1 MNKQAVTEE
10 VIVEPNTI
18 YLKDYRAPNYWV
30 KKVDMIFEL
39 AAKETCVTSTLL
51 IERNKADSK
60 STDIS
65 GPITDAHQ
73 APLVLDGQL
82 LELISISING
92 VTLSRSE
99 YLLTDDKLTIPSVPD
114 SFKLETVVK
123 NFPEQNKAL
132 EGLYSSSAMLC
143 TQCEAEGFR
152 RISYFPDR
160 PDVMS
165 EFTVTLIADKE
176 KYPVLLSNG
185 NLVDSGDNENGMH
198 WAKWHDPSLKPCY
211 LFALVAGQL
220 IYKQDSFTTQS
231 GRDVDLR
238 IYVEE
243 SNAHKT
249 DFALV
254 CLKQAMLWDEQT
266 YGREY
271 DLDVFMIVAVD
282 DFNMGAMENKGLNIF
297 NSSCVLASPETAT
310 DANFYNIQSIIGHE
324 YFHNWSG
331 NRVTCRDWFQLS
343 LKEGFTVFR
352 DQEFSAD
359 LNSRTVK
366 RIDDVNVLRNH
377 QFSQDAGPLAHP
389 IRPDK
394 YIEISNFY
402 TVTVYNKGAEVVR
415 MLHNLVGGEGFRK
428 GTDCYFSRH
437 DGQAVTTEDFV
448 KAIEDAND
456 RDFSQFQNW
465 YNQSGTPV
473 LNVKDEYNAQKQVY
487 TLTMTQSF
495 GELESQK
502 NNKPFHVP
510 VEVGLLSP
518 DGSEMK
524 LDIKNRHVS
533 NVTSTVLEI
542 SELEQ
547 SFVFNNITE
556 KPLPSLLRGFSAPVK
571 IHYEYT
577 NEQLA
582 FLMAHDSDEFNRW
595 DASQQLGV
603 NLVLGLIE
611 SLKASKKLTVG
622 DFIVNAYKSVL
633 ENKKLD
639 MALAAQLLTLPS
651 ENYIADQCAVVDVD
665 AIYTVRKFVRR
676 ELAAKLETQFEA
688 IYHRNVTHEDY
699 VFNSD
704 AMAQRSLKNLCLA
717 YLAELETEKH
727 LQHCYQQF
735 QTANNMTDQLSAVNI
750 LANHECEYRQVALD
764 AFYEQW
770 KSDNQ
775 VIEKWLAIQAGADL
789 PDSLEKVKSLMQHP
803 AFSMSNPN
811 KIRAVIGSFCGI
823 NAVSFHA
830 ENGEGYKFLTDQV
843 LVLDKTNPQIAARLL
858 QIMIRWQRYDLARQ
872 ALMKQQ
878 FERILATKP
887 LSKDVFE
894 IASRAIH

>member
-1 MNKQAVTEE
+1 MSEE
-10 VIVEPNTI
+10 IEIEPNTI
-18 YLKDYRAPNYWV
+18 YLKDYTAPDFWV
-30 KKVDMIFEL
+30 KKVGMVFEL
-39 AAKETCVTSTLL
+39 DAKETRVTSTLQIQRNNDASK
-51 IERNKADSK
+51 IESVQ
-60 STDIS
+60 S
-65 GPITDAHQ
+65 
-73 APLVLDGQL
+73 PLVLDGQL
-82 LELISISING
+82 LELISVSVNNKEL
-92 VTLSRSE
+92 TDSE
-99 YLLTDDKLTIPSVPD
+99 YEVTEDKLTIPNVPEN
-114 SFKLETVVK
+114 FEIVTVVK
-123 NFPEQNKAL
+123 NFPEKNKAL
-132 EGLYSSSAMLC
+132 EGLYASSAMLC

-165 EFTVTLIADKE
+165 EFTVTLIANKE

-185 NLVDSGDNENGMH
+185 NKVDSGDSDNGKH

-220 IYKQDSFTTQS
+220 INKQDSFTTQS
-231 GRDVDLR
+231 GREVDLR

-243 SNAHKT
+243 ANSHKT
-249 DFALV
+249 DFALT
-254 CLKQAMLWDEQT
+254 CLKQSMLWDEQT

-352 DQEFSAD
+352 DQEFSSD
-359 LNSRTVK
+359 LNSRAVK

-377 QFSQDAGPLAHP
+377 QFAQDAGPLAHP

-402 TVTVYNKGAEVVR
+402 TVTVYNKGAEIVR

-448 KAIEDAND
+448 KALEDTNN

-473 LNVKDEYNAQKQVY
+473 LTFKDEYNAQLQIY
-487 TLTMTQSF
+487 TLTSIQSF
-495 GELESQK
+495 GELETQK

-510 VEVGLLSP
+510 VEIGLL
-518 DGSEMK
+518 GSAGNEMQ
-524 LDIKNRHVS
+524 LDIADSHIS

-542 SELEQ
+542 TELEQ
-547 SFVFNNITE
+547 SFIFSNIKE

-577 NEQLA
+577 REDLA

-595 DASQQLGV
+595 DASQQLGIK
-603 NLVLGLIE
+603 LVLSLMDAHKENKELI
-611 SLKASKKLTVG
+611 VD
-622 DFIVNAYKSVL
+622 DFILNAYKSVL
-633 ENKKLD
+633 ENKELD

-651 ENYIADQCAVVDVD
+651 ESYIADQCAIVDVD
-665 AIYTVRKFVRR
+665 AIHTVRKFVRR
-676 ELAAKLETQFEA
+676 QLAEKLEPEFESC
-688 IYHRNVTHEDY
+688 YHRNVTHEDY
-699 VFNSD
+699 VFNSE

-727 LQHCYQQF
+727 LQQCYQQF

-750 LANHECEYRQVALD
+750 LANHECEYRQLALD
-764 AFYEQW
+764 DFYEQW

-775 VIEKWLAIQAGADL
+775 VVEKWLAIQSGADL
-789 PDSLEKVKSLMQHP
+789 PASLLKVKKLMKHP

-830 ENGEGYKFLTDQV
+830 ENGEGYEFLTDQV
-843 LVLDKTNPQIAARLL
+843 LVLDQSNPQIAARLL
-858 QIMIRWQRYDLARQ
+858 QIMIRWQRYDQSRQ
-872 ALMKQQ
+872 ALMKKQ
-878 FERILATKP
+878 FERILKTKP

-894 IASRAIH
+894 IASRAIG